1 MRLSAA
7 ALAALGPVTVLAR
20 MQFIKPPAFT
30 GESQQSA
37 LVVGSPLNL
46 EWTPAEAGKK
56 LSVLLYQ
63 LNATR
68 AANFDGIIYH
78 TEGPFEYIT
87 RTSPKLKLPRWN
99 SS

>member
-1 MRLSAA
+1 MRLSLA
-7 ALAALGPVTVLAR
+7 ALAALGSGTTLAK

-30 GESQQSA
+30 GKGEQSV

-46 EWTPAEAGKK
+46 EWTPAQDGKRT
-56 LSVLLYQ
+56 SVLLYQ

-78 TEGPFEYIT
+78 TENTFEYIT
-87 RTSPKLKLPRWN
+87 RTILSL
-99 SS
+99 SSTM